1 MYAWFASLLAAPLV
15 GGFFL
20 RRSNVSRA
28 EEDFQALLARM
39 RQRLYPETL
48 PALASFWLQT
58 VCANGYSR
66 RLWKE
71 LNHLLNLALCEPLL
85 DDPSREV
92 IIEIKNWIQERVLI
106 SGQRPESVPQRS
118 EPVRA
123 RLTSERLTAFIVR
136 LLNEWVPVEVA
147 RLLIDESESTVIQD
161 SGIPVLTIGSAIH
174 RLLVREHLS
183 RATLEMLLKPELVS
197 PEHVYPAD
205 LEMLRD
211 VVLSLLGR
219 TQAPTLSVMPATLL
233 CVAPNSHLPADYRE
247 ALRHAFVVSR
257 PRGEE
262 VHVPIASARA
272 LEMMENQQVR
282 IGQIQIKQ
290 IEEAR
295 NVIALT

>member
-58 VCANGYSR
+58 VCANGYNR
-66 RLWKE
+66 QLWKE
-71 LNHLLNLALCEPLL
+71 LHHLLKSALCEPLL

-106 SGQRPESVPQRS
+106 SGQRPESVPQRL

-147 RLLIDESESTVIQD
+147 APFVE
-161 SGIPVLTIGSAIH
+161 
-174 RLLVREHLS
+174 
-183 RATLEMLLKPELVS
+183 VS
-197 PEHVYPAD
+197 
-205 LEMLRD
+205 
-211 VVLSLLGR
+211 
-219 TQAPTLSVMPATLL
+219 SV
-233 CVAPNSHLPADYRE
+233 
-247 ALRHAFVVSR
+247 
-257 PRGEE
+257 
-262 VHVPIASARA
+262 
-272 LEMMENQQVR
+272 
-282 IGQIQIKQ
+282 
-290 IEEAR
+290 
-295 NVIALT
+295 